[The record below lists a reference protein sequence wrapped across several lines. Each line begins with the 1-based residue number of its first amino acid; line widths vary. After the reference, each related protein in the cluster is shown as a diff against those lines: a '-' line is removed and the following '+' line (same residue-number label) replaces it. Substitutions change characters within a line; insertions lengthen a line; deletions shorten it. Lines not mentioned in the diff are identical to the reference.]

1 MAKIM
6 CPSRFL
12 QEKKA
17 KKQLWLI
24 MEQINP
30 GKMSKNKNYV
40 RTDLFIKMSIKI
52 FWDLVKWIFPGK
64 LTQKIKK

>member
-1 MAKIM
+1 
-6 CPSRFL
+6 
-12 QEKKA
+12 
-17 KKQLWLI
+17 

-40 RTDLFIKMSIKI
+40 RTDLFIKMSVKL

>member
-1 MAKIM
+1 
-6 CPSRFL
+6 
-12 QEKKA
+12 
-17 KKQLWLI
+17 

-40 RTDLFIKMSIKI
+40 RNDLFIKMSVKI

-64 LTQKIKK
+64 LPER

>member
-1 MAKIM
+1 
-6 CPSRFL
+6 
-12 QEKKA
+12 
-17 KKQLWLI
+17 

-40 RTDLFIKMSIKI
+40 RTDLFIKMSVKL

-64 LTQKIKK
+64 LTQIIKK